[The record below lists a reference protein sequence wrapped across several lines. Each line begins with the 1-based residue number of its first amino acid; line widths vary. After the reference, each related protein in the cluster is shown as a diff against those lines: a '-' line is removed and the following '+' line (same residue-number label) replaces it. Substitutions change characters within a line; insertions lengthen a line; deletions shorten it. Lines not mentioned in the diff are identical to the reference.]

1 MTRGG
6 RYDTKLLRYY
16 TSNTGYRYQ
25 IQVSISSIETTPPN
39 GVIFDSHAPLIF
51 NIISIN

>member
-16 TSNTGYRYQ
+16 TSDTGYRYQ
-25 IQVSISSIETTPPN
+25 IQVSIEYWNHTSN

-51 NIISIN
+51 NKY